1 MNLKVL
7 LVRFAMTQHKSQ
19 KGFLTFAQNTD
30 SVDYL
35 RLAYLQAMNIKST
48 QKSAE
53 YAVIVDKATALLVT
67 EQHRQV
73 FDYVI
78 ELTDDYNDPS
88 SQWKLLNEW
97 QVFWLTPFKETIK
110 LESDVLFSRDI
121 NHWWNTF
128 RLKDVVLSTGC
139 KNYLGKKSDVRRYRQ
154 LFDDNNLPDVYNGLM
169 YFRYSNTAVDFFV
182 LAKQLTL
189 AWLEIKDQILKNCR
203 EDTPSTDVLYA
214 IVTQVIGREL
224 CTIPSADFINFVH
237 MKPGINGLDDNR
249 PWRDSIIDE
258 FDGDT
263 VRINNINQYHPVH
276 YFDKDFATD
285 ELIKYYEQRIKIH

>member
-67 EQHRQV
+67 EQHRRV

-78 ELTDDYNDPS
+78 ELTDDFNDPA

-110 LESDVLFSRDI
+110 LESDILFSRDI
-121 NHWWNTF
+121 DHWWNTF

-139 KNYLGKKSDVRRYRQ
+139 KNYLGKKSDVRKYRQ
-154 LFDDNNLPDVYNGLM
+154 LFDDNDLPDVYNGIM
-169 YFRYSNTAVDFFV
+169 YFRYSKTAADFFT
-182 LAKQLTL
+182 LAKRLTL
-189 AWLEIKDQILKNCR
+189 AWSDIKDQILKNCR
-203 EDTPSTDVLYA
+203 EDKPSTDVLYA
-214 IVTQVIGREL
+214 VITEIIGREL

-237 MKPGINGLDDNR
+237 MKPGINGWDDNR
-249 PWRDSIIDE
+249 SWQDSIIGE
-258 FDGDT
+258 FDGDIIR
-263 VRINNINQYHPVH
+263 VNNINQYYPVH
-276 YFDKDFATD
+276 YFDKKFATD
-285 ELIKYYEQRIKIH
+285 ELIKYYEQRS